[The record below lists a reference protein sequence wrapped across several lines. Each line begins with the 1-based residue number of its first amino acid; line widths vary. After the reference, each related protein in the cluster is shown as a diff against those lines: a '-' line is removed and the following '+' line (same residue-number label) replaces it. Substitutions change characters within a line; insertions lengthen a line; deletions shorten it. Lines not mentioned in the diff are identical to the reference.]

1 MVGLSERINAML
13 GFLFGL
19 GIGSMLLHSDSSISG
34 NKKQVEAFRFVQL
47 SSLYYEAV
55 KKYVKYNNDKNKS
68 IWWTEVK
75 GRTLFIF
82 LYENTLK
89 VFYPHSDFLSLSYY
103 LEEIG
108 KEYKKEYKITD
119 GKLILLFDDEIIEF
133 NMNYMKGSNSK
144 LILSNID
151 DDNDKMLVKRIVID

>member
-1 MVGLSERINAML
+1 MRTML

-19 GIGSMLLHSDSSISG
+19 EIGSMLLHSDSSNSG

-75 GRTLFIF
+75 GRT
-82 LYENTLK
+82 
-89 VFYPHSDFLSLSYY
+89 
-103 LEEIG
+103 
-108 KEYKKEYKITD
+108 
-119 GKLILLFDDEIIEF
+119 
-133 NMNYMKGSNSK
+133 
-144 LILSNID
+144 
-151 DDNDKMLVKRIVID
+151 

>member
-1 MVGLSERINAML
+1 ML

-19 GIGSMLLHSDSSISG
+19 GIGSMLSHSDSSNSR
-34 NKKQVEAFRFVQL
+34 NENQVEAFRFEQL
-47 SSLYYEAV
+47 SSLYYETV

-75 GRTLFIF
+75 GCTLFIF

-89 VFYPHSDFLSLSYY
+89 VFYPHLDFLSLSYY
-103 LEEIG
+103 LVEIG

-119 GKLILLFDDEIIEF
+119 GKFILSFDDEIIELK
-133 NMNYMKGSNSK
+133 MNYMKGSNSK
-144 LILSNID
+144 LILRNID
-151 DDNDKMLVKRIVID
+151 NDNDDGILVKRIVIES

>member
-1 MVGLSERINAML
+1 ML

-19 GIGSMLLHSDSSISG
+19 GIGSMLSHSDSSNSR
-34 NKKQVEAFRFVQL
+34 NENQVEAFRFEQL
-47 SSLYYEAV
+47 SSLYYETV

-75 GRTLFIF
+75 GCTLFIF

-89 VFYPHSDFLSLSYY
+89 VFYPHLDFLSLSYY
-103 LEEIG
+103 LVEIG

-119 GKLILLFDDEIIEF
+119 GKFILSFDDEIIELK
-133 NMNYMKGSNSK
+133 MNYMKGSNSK
-144 LILSNID
+144 LILRNID
-151 DDNDKMLVKRIVID
+151 NDDGILVKRIVIES

>member
-1 MVGLSERINAML
+1 ML

-19 GIGSMLLHSDSSISG
+19 GIGSMLSHSGSSNSR
-34 NKKQVEAFRFVQL
+34 NENQVEAFRFEQL

-68 IWWTEVK
+68 IWWTKVK

-103 LEEIG
+103 LVEIG

-119 GKLILLFDDEIIEF
+119 GKFILSFDDEIIESK
-133 NMNYMKGSNSK
+133 MNYMKGSNSK
-144 LILSNID
+144 LILHNID
-151 DDNDKMLVKRIVID
+151 DDNDNDDILVKRIVIES